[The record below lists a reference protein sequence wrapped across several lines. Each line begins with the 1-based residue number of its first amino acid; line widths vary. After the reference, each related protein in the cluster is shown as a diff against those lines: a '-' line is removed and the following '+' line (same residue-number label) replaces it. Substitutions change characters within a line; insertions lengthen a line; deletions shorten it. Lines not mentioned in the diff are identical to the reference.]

1 MQSGEFKKNMVGNLE
16 KAMDA
21 YNLLEKEVKTH
32 KKEWEER
39 LMIYAAIHQ
48 NTQNIRFAIGKI
60 ITGGLPP
67 PTIADKF
74 PSAIEPPQ
82 LQSGKP
88 EGGL

>member
-1 MQSGEFKKNMVGNLE
+1 
-16 KAMDA
+16 MDA

-39 LMIYAAIHQ
+39 LRIYAAIHQ

-67 PTIADKF
+67 STTADKF
-74 PSAIEPPQ
+74 PTAIEQ
-82 LQSGKP
+82 LQLHDGRP
-88 EGGL
+88 MENRD